1 MIPKFL
7 FLLKPRLLLGGL
19 NHNVT
24 INSDDAQIL
33 QEWHPLR
40 LDTDVDSSNPIKS
53 LKASGAKIDS

>member
-1 MIPKFL
+1 MIPIP
-7 FLLKPRLLLGGL
+7 LKTTAFVGGCEPY
-19 NHNVT
+19 VT